1 MDIEKVVAALNSDLR
16 REILKIIAG
25 QTMTVVE
32 VLKELN
38 KRGLE
43 VRYRESVY
51 RALEKLLDAGLVQK
65 YYIKEKGL
73 CYKIT
78 LNRIIIDITKST
90 IEKANRFE

>member
-1 MDIEKVVAALNSDLR
+1 MDIEKVIAALNSNLR
-16 REILKIIAG
+16 REILRVIAG
-25 QTMTVVE
+25 QTMTVIE

-43 VRYRESVY
+43 VKYRESVY

-78 LNRIIIDITKST
+78 LNRVLIDITKST
-90 IEKANRFE
+90 IEKANRSE